1 MLIKRMLSI
10 PKNKNIFIFGPRQ
23 TGKSTLINKIFSEK
37 ESHFYNLLE
46 VDTYNKLL
54 ANPQIFRHEVEAI
67 CVTENKKNIIV
78 DEVQKIPQIL
88 DEVHNLIEKKLP
100 CNFIL
105 SGSSS
110 RKLKR
115 FQANMLAGRAWSFH
129 LFPFVYKEIKKKF
142 SLDDVLRFGSL
153 PSVNI
158 LKTNNEKQEVLRSYV
173 NTYIKEEIEM
183 EANIRNLGSFLRFL
197 PIAAAENGEILN
209 YSNVAREAGI
219 KSPTVKEYY
228 KILEDT
234 LIGFFLLPY
243 NRSVR
248 KRLVRHPKFY
258 FFDLGV
264 VSALNKKL
272 KTPLLE
278 SSYEYGKAF
287 EHFFICEIFRLNE
300 YLRLDLDISFYR
312 TERGAEVDL
321 VLQTPKGETIAVE
334 IKSTKNPVRK
344 HCSGLYSFKKVVPE
358 AKLFLISRA
367 SNSMKFDD
375 VLVLPWEKSWEYILD
390 L

>member
-1 MLIKRMLSI
+1 MLSI
-10 PKNKNIFIFGPRQ
+10 PKNKNVFIFGPRQ
-23 TGKSTLINKIFSEK
+23 TGKSTLLARSFSDDK
-37 ESHFYNLLE
+37 SQFYNLLE
-46 VDTYNKLL
+46 ADTYNKLL
-54 ANPQIFRHEVEAI
+54 ANPQLFRNEVETACKI
-67 CVTENKKNIIV
+67 ENKKNIIV

-115 FQANMLAGRAWSFH
+115 FQANMLAGRAWTFN
-129 LFPFVYKEIKKKF
+129 LFPFVYQEIKKNF
-142 SLDDVLRFGSL
+142 SLDDILRFGSL
-153 PSVNI
+153 PSVNL
-158 LKTNNEKQEVLRSYV
+158 LKTNTEKQEVLRSYV
-173 NTYIKEEIEM
+173 NTYIKEEIEI

-197 PIAAAENGEILN
+197 PMAAAENGEVLN
-209 YSNVAREAGI
+209 YSNIARETGI
-219 KSPTVKEYY
+219 KSSTAKEYY

-248 KRLVRHPKFY
+248 KRLTKHPKFY
-258 FFDLGV
+258 FFDLGL

-272 KTPLLE
+272 KIPLLE

-321 VLQTPKGETIAVE
+321 VLQTPKGKTIAIE
-334 IKSTKNPVRK
+334 IKSTKNPVPR

-358 AKLFLISRA
+358 AKLFLVSRV
-367 SNSMKFDD
+367 SNLMQFND
-375 VLVLPWEKSWEYILD
+375 VLVLPWEKFWDYVLD